1 VPHSRPSRP
10 RRLAAGALLLL
21 LLTSCG
27 GDGGTPAAPTP
38 PPPPPAPVVTQV
50 EVTGSTTTLAPRQT
64 VQLTATARTA
74 AGQTVGNATM
84 AWSSSAPAVATVDN
98 AGLVTG
104 VAAGTV
110 EIRAVTGT
118 VTGRYALTVTSGAG
132 VLAEVRATVDD
143 PALLLGMY
151 SQARVTGRDV
161 LGGTV
166 ALGNRPVTWSVTTPQ
181 TASVTNAGVVRAIG
195 VGTATVRVAVQ
206 DGADVRTA
214 TASFT
219 VGPIS
224 DAPATADVVMPGLTF
239 SPFESVVK
247 VGGTVRF
254 IFPALPHNV
263 IFTPR
268 LPGSPADI
276 GVLANT
282 IVSRTFATAGIY
294 PYTCTLHPGM
304 DGTIIVSP

>member
-1 VPHSRPSRP
+1 MPVSRAVCPPWRRP
-10 RRLAAGALLLL
+10 FPWLLMLLAACG
-21 LLTSCG
+21 G
-27 GDGGTPAAPTP
+27 GDGPAAPP
-38 PPPPPAPVVTQV
+38 PPAAPVVTQV
-50 EVTGSTTTLAPRQT
+50 EVTGATTTLAPRQT

-74 AGQTVGNATM
+74 AGQAVGGATV
-84 AWSSSAPAVATVDN
+84 AWSSSAPAVATVDA

-104 VAAGTV
+104 VAAGSV
-110 EIRAVTGT
+110 EIRAAAGA
-118 VTGRYALTVTSGAG
+118 VTGRYAITVTSGAG

-151 SQARVTGRDV
+151 TQARVTGRDV
-161 LGGTV
+161 LGGAV
-166 ALGNRPVTWSVTTPQ
+166 ALGNRPVTWSTTTPQ
-181 TASVTNAGVVRAIG
+181 VASVTNAGVVRAIG
-195 VGTATVRVAVQ
+195 VGTATVRVSVQ
-206 DGADVRTA
+206 DGPDVRTA

-219 VGPIS
+219 VAPIA
-224 DAPATADVVMPGLTF
+224 DAPSTTDVVMPGLTF

-282 IVSRTFATAGIY
+282 IVSRTFAAAGVY